1 MRFLFSTGSLYTY
14 GLDRCFELAGRAGFD
29 GMEVVVDQRWD
40 TRHASYLAGLVE
52 RFGLPI
58 LALHA
63 PFDAFALPGW
73 PDKAPDR
80 IAATVKLAEEVGAKV
95 VVHHLPLRWRIGR
108 FQRRG
113 IRIAVPL
120 PGENDYMRWLQHD
133 YQALQACTEVLLC
146 IENLPAIRI
155 RGRRLNMAAWNNA
168 AEMARFRHVTMDTTH
183 LGTWGTDP
191 LRYYEGASGRVR
203 HVHLSNFDGREH
215 RRPEGG
221 YLRLDRLL
229 SRLVASGYDGAVTL
243 ELHPDA
249 LEAGAPDARVQAL
262 MAGSLAYCR
271 AMAAGPETT

>member
-14 GLDRCFELAGRAGFD
+14 GLDRCFDLAARAGFD

-40 TRHASYLAGLVE
+40 TRHAPYINGLVE

-73 PDKAPDR
+73 PAEAPDR

-113 IRIAVPL
+113 IRVAVPL
-120 PGENDYMRWLQHD
+120 PGENDYMRWLQDD
-133 YQALQACTEVLLC
+133 YEALQERTDVLLC
-146 IENLPAIRI
+146 IENLPAIRM

-183 LGTWGTDP
+183 LGTWGIDP

-215 RRPEGG
+215 RRPEDGH
-221 YLRLDRLL
+221 LRLDRLL
-229 SRLVASGYDGAVTL
+229 ARLNVAGYDGAVTL

-249 LEAGAPDARVQAL
+249 LEAGAPDSRVQAL
-262 MAGSLAYCR
+262 MAESLAYCW